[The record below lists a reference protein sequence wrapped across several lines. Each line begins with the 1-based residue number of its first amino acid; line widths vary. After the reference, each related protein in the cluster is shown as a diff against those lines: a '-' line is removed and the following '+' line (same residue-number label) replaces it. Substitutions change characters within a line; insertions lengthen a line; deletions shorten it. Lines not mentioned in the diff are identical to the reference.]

1 MLGSEIVFF
10 SLDEVPLID
19 TLTDDEPDH
28 SRPGLVASLNAA
40 IAEQDDGWVDC
51 SLCAGEGA
59 HAFWDEELRR
69 WESRVCGRCGD
80 RYGWYEYR

>member
-10 SLDEVPLID
+10 SLDEMALARI
-19 TLTDDEPDH
+19 LKDDEPDH
-28 SRPGLVASLNAA
+28 SRPGVCAALNAA
-40 IAEQDDGWVDC
+40 LAEDHGWVDC
-51 SLCAGEGA
+51 SVCAGEGL

-69 WESRVCGRCGD
+69 WESRVCRRCGD